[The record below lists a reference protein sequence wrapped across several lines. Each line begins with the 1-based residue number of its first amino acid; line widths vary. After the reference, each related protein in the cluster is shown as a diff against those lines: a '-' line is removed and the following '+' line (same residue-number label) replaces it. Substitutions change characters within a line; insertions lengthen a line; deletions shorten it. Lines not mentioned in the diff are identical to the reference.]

1 MADLTTAFNA
11 LLEGREA
18 PPTKPFSSDTA
29 DEFLKEA
36 YRIQNGSIALT
47 DRDREEID
55 ANAKIN
61 LRDLNAS
68 IRALEDAEQ
77 LRQNTEAALLRKRLS
92 RGLGVLG
99 SWAHGAGAHR
109 ESVIW
114 YLRTR
119 LQETARTQQR
129 MMETRLTREM
139 EKNRRGVVA
148 NGAEVSLQEEE
159 DRKKP
164 AEDSLTDGQKQLF
177 EKGNQ
182 DMIKHLES
190 TLDKVRTAESSLV
203 EIAELQN
210 LLVNNLA
217 TQSAHIDQLVA
228 DSFETTEGI
237 GKGNKELKKSAGR
250 ASPAR
255 YTFFTAAGLCT
266 ALILW
271 DLIN

>member
-1 MADLTTAFNA
+1 M
-11 LLEGREA
+11 
-18 PPTKPFSSDTA
+18 
-29 DEFLKEA
+29 
-36 YRIQNGSIALT
+36 
-47 DRDREEID
+47 
-55 ANAKIN
+55 N
-61 LRDLNAS
+61 LRDLNAH

-92 RGLGVLG
+92 HGLGVLG
-99 SWAHGAGAHR
+99 SWAAGDNARSEQATLEAASRQLRAHR
-109 ESVIW
+109 ESVVW
-114 YLRTR
+114 FLRTR

-139 EKNRRGVVA
+139 EKTRSVLAKARGPAMAMGTHGTA
-148 NGAEVSLQEEE
+148 NYSAGKPPANMTLNATGLPAQEEE
-159 DRKKP
+159 RRP
-164 AEDSLTDGQKQLF
+164 TLDSITDDQRHMF

-182 DMIKHLES
+182 DMLKHLES
-190 TLDKVRTAESSLV
+190 TLDKVRTAESSLI

-210 LLVNNLA
+210 MLVSNLT

-255 YTFFTAAGLCT
+255 YTFFAAAGLCT
-266 ALILW
+266 VLVLW
-271 DLIN
+271 DLII